1 MGSSTVQSS
10 STTEQ
15 LTVESRDFIVNFLSM
30 EEARNM
36 KTTTHQ
42 TATTSCS
49 RKEKMG
55 KKTLLMMLPT
65 ALEASEM
72 RAIAILSRL
81 RRKMVMRRM
90 MAHKLTLMTKS
101 TSQVSLN
108 LR

>member
-42 TATTSCS
+42 NATTSCS

-72 RAIAILSRL
+72 RAIAILSLL

-90 MAHKLTLMTKS
+90 MAHELTLMMKS
-101 TSQVSLN
+101 PSQVSLN
-108 LR
+108 

>member
-1 MGSSTVQSS
+1 
-10 STTEQ
+10 
-15 LTVESRDFIVNFLSM
+15 M
-30 EEARNM
+30 EEARKV

-42 TATTSCS
+42 AITTSCS

-72 RAIAILSRL
+72 RAIAILSLL

-90 MAHKLTLMTKS
+90 MAHKLTLMMKS
-101 TSQVSLN
+101 TSHVSLN
-108 LR
+108 WR

>member
-1 MGSSTVQSS
+1 
-10 STTEQ
+10 
-15 LTVESRDFIVNFLSM
+15 
-30 EEARNM
+30 M

-72 RAIAILSRL
+72 RAIAILSLL

>member
-30 EEARNM
+30 EEARKA

-42 TATTSCS
+42 AATTSCS

-90 MAHKLTLMTKS
+90 MAHRLTLMMKS